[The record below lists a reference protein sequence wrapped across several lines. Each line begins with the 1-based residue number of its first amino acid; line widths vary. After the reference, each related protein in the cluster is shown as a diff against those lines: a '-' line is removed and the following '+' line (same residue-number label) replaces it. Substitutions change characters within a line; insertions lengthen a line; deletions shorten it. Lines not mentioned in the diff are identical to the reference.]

1 MIEVKDLKKGF
12 GGDELVLKG
21 ISTTFEKGKTNLI
34 IGQSGSGK
42 TVFLKCLL
50 GLFRP
55 TEGRILY
62 DGEAYSELS
71 PENQRTLRE
80 QMGMVFQGSALFDSM
95 TVEENI
101 GLALSKLS
109 DMNESEVAQQI
120 SKSLAEVDMK
130 NSEKLMPSSLSGGM
144 KKRVGIARAIAI
156 KPKYLL
162 YDEPTTGLDP
172 VMTDSINRLIS
183 KIHRQ
188 ENVTSIMVTH
198 ELRTVFEVAERVIM
212 IHNGKI
218 KFDGTPVQIKQS
230 EDKVVQQFISGN
242 STLLESEI

>member
-1 MIEVKDLKKGF
+1 MIHVKELYKSF
-12 GGDELVLKG
+12 GNNHVLKG
-21 ISTTFEKGKTNLI
+21 ISFKINHGESVAI
-34 IGQSGSGK
+34 IGKSGIGKSVLLKHLIGLIQPDAGEVWVEEKLVNTLSFSQLQS
-42 TVFLKCLL
+42 VRAQC
-50 GLFRP
+50 
-55 TEGRILY
+55 
-62 DGEAYSELS
+62 
-71 PENQRTLRE
+71 
-80 QMGMVFQGSALFDSM
+80 GMVFQFGALFDSM
-95 TVEENI
+95 SVKDNI

-109 DMNESEVAQQI
+109 GMNEIEVNQRISE
-120 SKSLAEVDMK
+120 SLAEVGME

-183 KIHRQ
+183 KIHKH
-188 ENVTSIMVTH
+188 EDVTSIMVTH

-218 KFDGTPVQIKQS
+218 KFDGTPEQIKLS
-230 EDKVVQQFISGN
+230 EDKIVQQFISGD
-242 STLLESEI
+242 STLVEAEEK

>member
-1 MIEVKDLKKGF
+1 MIHVKELYKSFGNKK
-12 GGDELVLKG
+12 VLRG
-21 ISTTFEKGKTNLI
+21 ISFKINYGESVAI
-34 IGQSGSGK
+34 IGKSGIGKSVLLKHLIGLIEPDSGEVWVEDKLVNSLSFSQLQS
-42 TVFLKCLL
+42 VRAQC
-50 GLFRP
+50 
-55 TEGRILY
+55 
-62 DGEAYSELS
+62 
-71 PENQRTLRE
+71 
-80 QMGMVFQGSALFDSM
+80 GMVFQFGALFDSM

-109 DMNESEVAQQI
+109 DMNEFEVARQI
-120 SKSLAEVDMK
+120 SKSLAEVDME

-172 VMTDSINRLIS
+172 IMTDSINRLIS

-212 IHNGKI
+212 IHDGKI
-218 KFDGTPVQIKQS
+218 KFDGTPAQIKQS

-242 STLLESEI
+242 STLLEAEA